1 MSIAH
6 LPLRNWLVALAGL
19 ASGMTAALLIH

>member
-6 LPLRNWLVALAGL
+6 LPLRNWLVALGGL
-19 ASGMTAALLIH
+19 ASGVTAAFLIY